1 MRELQIQYCSM
12 LRNLSKFSSFI
23 NANFSLSLNI
33 LTNQGK
39 KYRIRS
45 TNSLSLN
52 LLSTWIT
59 INLHKEDFNSTIE
72 LRGFN
77 CIRVHAHDSRLIL
90 SRSRWWFYEE
100 VDIRPWPMLCVS
112 LVSEWMH
119 VRREWTAPSVITLH
133 VNSRSSSFRS
143 TRRTSP
149 GTWHVCAVISPT
161 IEEQAKHIRSSSFV
175 GLRIHTVSKIDE
187 CWMFLT
193 DSEEI

>member
-1 MRELQIQYCSM
+1 MY
-12 LRNLSKFSSFI
+12 SFC
-23 NANFSLSLNI
+23 F
-33 LTNQGK
+33 
-39 KYRIRS
+39 
-45 TNSLSLN
+45 NSLLDIPINRNTSYKDLLFLIFRRTIQIERINKFTFVKSFFN
-52 LLSTWIT
+52 LD
-59 INLHKEDFNSTIE
+59 INPRYKEDFNSTDPSYE
-72 LRGFN
+72 DST
-77 CIRVHAHDSRLIL
+77 VYVQHARDSRLIL

-175 GLRIHTVSKIDE
+175 GLRIRIRFENRRVLDAFFIFQPSN
-187 CWMFLT
+187 F
-193 DSEEI
+193 EEI

>member
-1 MRELQIQYCSM
+1 MRELQIQCCSM

-45 TNSLSLN
+45 TNFLSLN

-77 CIRVHAHDSRLIL
+77 CIRAT
-90 SRSRWWFYEE
+90 RSRFTINFISVPMMILRGSWYPAVADAMCVTRFWMNA
-100 VDIRPWPMLCVS
+100 RSPWMNGT
-112 LVSEWMH
+112 E
-119 VRREWTAPSVITLH
+119 RYYAARE
-133 VNSRSSSFRS
+133 
-143 TRRTSP
+143 
-149 GTWHVCAVISPT
+149 
-161 IEEQAKHIRSSSFV
+161 
-175 GLRIHTVSKIDE
+175 
-187 CWMFLT
+187 
-193 DSEEI
+193 

>member
-1 MRELQIQYCSM
+1 MIFRRTIQRIERINKFTFVKSFF
-12 LRNLSKFSSFI
+12 NLDI
-23 NANFSLSLNI
+23 NPR
-33 LTNQGK
+33 
-39 KYRIRS
+39 Y
-45 TNSLSLN
+45 
-52 LLSTWIT
+52 
-59 INLHKEDFNSTIE
+59 KEDFNSTDPSYE
-72 LRGFN
+72 DST
-77 CIRVHAHDSRLIL
+77 VYVQHARDSRLIL

-175 GLRIHTVSKIDE
+175 GLRIRIRFENRRVLDAFFIFQPSN
-187 CWMFLT
+187 F
-193 DSEEI
+193 EEI

>member
-1 MRELQIQYCSM
+1 MQ
-12 LRNLSKFSSFI
+12 
-23 NANFSLSLNI
+23 
-33 LTNQGK
+33 
-39 KYRIRS
+39 
-45 TNSLSLN
+45 
-52 LLSTWIT
+52 
-59 INLHKEDFNSTIE
+59 
-72 LRGFN
+72 
-77 CIRVHAHDSRLIL
+77 HAHDSRLIL

-149 GTWHVCAVISPT
+149 GTWHVCSVISPT

-187 CWMFLT
+187 CWVFLSNRLGGYHGMGNT
-193 DSEEI
+193 IKSNIYCKLIAKFLLYKWKCLYYDLNNWWLVYFVINYFIY